1 MQLRAHHVAFV
12 CFLVD
17 SVGKGGLIHRFSEKN
32 RPMRL
37 PALLVLVVLSV
48 CLPVTEAAASG
59 GDVIADCTKHGTL
72 TKHYS
77 QKEYRQ
83 ALASLPADVDEYG
96 DCRNVIK
103 DAQVASAAS
112 TGSQKGSGAAPASF
126 NQPPSGPTASGPS
139 TVTSGSG
146 HRGGSSGTTTSGG
159 DDPTAVDPG
168 RRQKRTTPTAN
179 TDPNAALIDATRNG
193 GGAVKVG
200 KDAIAPGAQ
209 NTSFTESLPSPVLG
223 ALALLGVA
231 ALAAG
236 ALALRRKLRGSADR

>member
-1 MQLRAHHVAFV
+1 
-12 CFLVD
+12 
-17 SVGKGGLIHRFSEKN
+17 
-32 RPMRL
+32 MRL

-48 CLPVTEAAASG
+48 CLPVAEAAASG

-77 QKEYRQ
+77 QREYRQ

-96 DCRNVIK
+96 DCRNVIR
-103 DAQVASAAS
+103 DAQVAGAAS
-112 TGSQKGSGAAPASF
+112 TGSKKGSGAGAAPASF
-126 NQPPSGPTASGPS
+126 NQPPSGPAASGPS

-146 HRGGSSGTTTSGG
+146 HRGGSSGATTSGG
-159 DDPTAVDPG
+159 DDPTAIDPG
-168 RRQKRTTPTAN
+168 DSKADNPTN
-179 TDPNAALIDATRNG
+179 TDENAALIDATRNG

-223 ALALLGVA
+223 PLALLGVA

-236 ALALRRKLRGSADR
+236 ALALRRKLRGGADS

>member
-1 MQLRAHHVAFV
+1 
-12 CFLVD
+12 
-17 SVGKGGLIHRFSEKN
+17 LIHRSSEKN
-32 RPMRL
+32 RAMRL
-37 PALLVLVVLSV
+37 PALLLLVVLSV
-48 CLPVTEAAASG
+48 CLPVAEAAASG

-77 QKEYRQ
+77 QREYRQ

-103 DAQVASAAS
+103 DAQVAGAAS
-112 TGSQKGSGAAPASF
+112 TGSRKGSGAAAAPASF

-146 HRGGSSGTTTSGG
+146 HNRGSSGGTTGHNRGSSRGTTTSGG

-168 RRQKRTTPTAN
+168 DSKADNPTN
-179 TDPNAALIDATRNG
+179 TDENAALIDATHNG

-209 NTSFTESLPSPVLG
+209 NTSFTESLPAPVLG
-223 ALALLGVA
+223 VLALLGVA

-236 ALALRRKLRGSADR
+236 VLALRRKLASSADS

>member
-1 MQLRAHHVAFV
+1 
-12 CFLVD
+12 
-17 SVGKGGLIHRFSEKN
+17 
-32 RPMRL
+32 MRL

-48 CLPVTEAAASG
+48 CLPVAEAAASG

-126 NQPPSGPTASGPS
+126 NRPPSGPTASGPS

-168 RRQKRTTPTAN
+168 DSKADNPTN
-179 TDPNAALIDATRNG
+179 TDENAALIDATRNG

-236 ALALRRKLRGSADR
+236 ALALRRKLRGSADS

>member
-1 MQLRAHHVAFV
+1 
-12 CFLVD
+12 
-17 SVGKGGLIHRFSEKN
+17 LINRSSEKN
-32 RPMRL
+32 RAMRL
-37 PALLVLVVLSV
+37 PALLVLVVLSA
-48 CLPVTEAAASG
+48 CLPVAEAAASG
-59 GDVIADCTKHGTL
+59 GDVIADCTMHGTL

-77 QKEYRQ
+77 QREYRQ

-103 DAQVASAAS
+103 DAQVAGAAS
-112 TGSQKGSGAAPASF
+112 TGGKKGSGGGAAPASF

-146 HRGGSSGTTTSGG
+146 HNRGSSSGTTTSGG

-168 RRQKRTTPTAN
+168 DSKADNPTN
-179 TDPNAALIDATRNG
+179 TAENAALIDATHNG

-209 NTSFTESLPSPVLG
+209 NTSFTESLPAPVLG
-223 ALALLGVA
+223 VLALLGVA
-231 ALAAG
+231 ALTAG
-236 ALALRRKLRGSADR
+236 ALALRRKLRSSADS